1 MAIPIVPIKVLLAD
15 EAELMRRAIR
25 FVLGQREGIKVVGEA
40 SSLQGAIQKATE
52 LDPHVV
58 VLDLNMANRDHTP
71 LTEVRS
77 LMKGARILGITF
89 GREDNTAELAYR
101 IGAAKVLDKM
111 DMMDELIPSILE
123 LGSNAV

>member
-1 MAIPIVPIKVLLAD
+1 MTIKVLLAD
-15 EAELMRRAIR
+15 EAESMRRAIR
-25 FVLGQREGIKVVGEA
+25 FLLGQGEGIKVVGEA
-40 SSLQGAIQKATE
+40 SSLVAAIQKATE

-58 VLDLNMANRDHTP
+58 VLDLNMANRDETP

-77 LMKGARILGITF
+77 LLKGAKILGITF
-89 GREDNTAELAYR
+89 GSEDHTAELAYR

-111 DMMDELIPSILE
+111 DMMDELIPTILE

>member
-1 MAIPIVPIKVLLAD
+1 VAIPIVPIKVLLAD

-40 SSLQGAIQKATE
+40 SSLEAAIQKATE
-52 LDPHVV
+52 LGPHVV

-77 LMKGARILGITF
+77 LLKGAKILGITF
-89 GREDNTAELAYR
+89 GCEGNTAELAYR

-123 LGSNAV
+123 LGSNVV

>member
-1 MAIPIVPIKVLLAD
+1 VTIKVLLAD
-15 EAELMRRAIR
+15 EAESMRRAIR
-25 FVLGQREGIKVVGEA
+25 FLLGQGEGIKVVGEA
-40 SSLQGAIQKATE
+40 SSLVAAIQKATE

-58 VLDLNMANRDHTP
+58 VLDLNMANRDETP

-77 LMKGARILGITF
+77 LLKGAKILGITF
-89 GREDNTAELAYR
+89 GSEDHTAELAYR

-111 DMMDELIPSILE
+111 DMMDELIPTILE

>member
-1 MAIPIVPIKVLLAD
+1 MVPIKVLLAD

-40 SSLQGAIQKATE
+40 SSLEAAIQKATE
-52 LDPHVV
+52 VGPDVV

-71 LTEVRS
+71 LTEVGS
-77 LMKGARILGITF
+77 LLKGAKILGITF
-89 GREDNTAELAYR
+89 GSEDNTAELAYR

-111 DMMDELIPSILE
+111 DMMDQLIPSILE
-123 LGSNAV
+123 LGSNVM

>member
-1 MAIPIVPIKVLLAD
+1 VAIPIVPIKVLLAD

-25 FVLGQREGIKVVGEA
+25 FVLAQREGIKVVGEA
-40 SSLQGAIQKATE
+40 SSLEAAIQKATE
-52 LDPHVV
+52 LGPHVV

-77 LMKGARILGITF
+77 LLKGAKILGITF
-89 GREDNTAELAYR
+89 GSEGNTAELAYR

>member
-1 MAIPIVPIKVLLAD
+1 VTIKVLLAD
-15 EAELMRRAIR
+15 EAESMRRAIR
-25 FVLGQREGIKVVGEA
+25 FVLGQGEGIKVVGEA
-40 SSLQGAIQKATE
+40 SSLVAAIQKATE

-58 VLDLNMANRDHTP
+58 VLDLNMANRDETP

-77 LMKGARILGITF
+77 LLKGAKILGITF
-89 GREDNTAELAYR
+89 GSEDHTAELAYR

-111 DMMDELIPSILE
+111 DMMDELIPTILE

>member
-1 MAIPIVPIKVLLAD
+1 VAIPIVPIKVLLAD

-77 LMKGARILGITF
+77 LLKGAKILGITF
-89 GREDNTAELAYR
+89 GCEGNTAELAYR

>member
-1 MAIPIVPIKVLLAD
+1 MTIKVLLAD
-15 EAELMRRAIR
+15 EAESMRRAIR
-25 FVLGQREGIKVVGEA
+25 FVLGQGEGIKVVGEA
-40 SSLQGAIQKATE
+40 SSLVAAIQKATE

-58 VLDLNMANRDHTP
+58 VLDLNMANRDETP

-77 LMKGARILGITF
+77 LLKGAKILGITF
-89 GREDNTAELAYR
+89 GSEDHTAELAYR

-111 DMMDELIPSILE
+111 DMMDELIPTILE